1 MKRTN
6 LIDWMF
12 DDGEWLSWTLSLL
25 VPGIIVA
32 VLLIPGLIILGALLL
47 IFGVIDFITKTLEE
61 KNDEQSIVKASDEK
75 KKDSPRLVRGVLI
88 DNNEY
93 DKSFNL
99 KRCIPVIMIRT
110 DKLDKYT
117 ISNDTE
123 VITVSDTYEHHLITF
138 MVCDE
143 SLYSI
148 LKVPGKFLYNDDL
161 GVILGFG
168 NKEIDKFVEKLKTP
182 IITV

>member
-99 KRCIPVIMIRT
+99 KRCIPVIMI
-110 DKLDKYT
+110 
-117 ISNDTE
+117 S
-123 VITVSDTYEHHLITF
+123 
-138 MVCDE
+138 
-143 SLYSI
+143 
-148 LKVPGKFLYNDDL
+148 
-161 GVILGFG
+161 
-168 NKEIDKFVEKLKTP
+168 
-182 IITV
+182 

>member
-1 MKRTN
+1 
-6 LIDWMF
+6 
-12 DDGEWLSWTLSLL
+12 
-25 VPGIIVA
+25 
-32 VLLIPGLIILGALLL
+32 
-47 IFGVIDFITKTLEE
+47 
-61 KNDEQSIVKASDEK
+61 
-75 KKDSPRLVRGVLI
+75 
-88 DNNEY
+88 
-93 DKSFNL
+93 
-99 KRCIPVIMIRT
+99 MIRT

-148 LKVPGKFLYNDDL
+148 LKVPGKFWYNDDL

-168 NKEIDKFVEKLKTP
+168 NKEIDKLDSDSVIDFKLLHNTGYYFQVYYLMCMFGYEYIDDVEQNEMNKLIPLKYEKYYFHNNKYRLLDLSTYHF
-182 IITV
+182 IMINK

>member
-88 DNNEY
+88 DNNEMI
-93 DKSFNL
+93 NL
-99 KRCIPVIMIRT
+99 
-110 DKLDKYT
+110 
-117 ISNDTE
+117 
-123 VITVSDTYEHHLITF
+123 LILRDVF
-138 MVCDE
+138 Q
-143 SLYSI
+143 L
-148 LKVPGKFLYNDDL
+148 L
-161 GVILGFG
+161 
-168 NKEIDKFVEKLKTP
+168 
-182 IITV
+182 

>member
-1 MKRTN
+1 M
-6 LIDWMF
+6 
-12 DDGEWLSWTLSLL
+12 
-25 VPGIIVA
+25 A
-32 VLLIPGLIILGALLL
+32 IL
-47 IFGVIDFITKTLEE
+47 DFIVISSRYYCSCITHSWVNNSWSFTVNFWGHRFYYENPRRE
-61 KNDEQSIVKASDEK
+61 NDEQSIVKASDEK

-148 LKVPGKFLYNDDL
+148 FKVPGKFWYNDDL

>member
-148 LKVPGKFLYNDDL
+148 LKVPGN
-161 GVILGFG
+161 FG
-168 NKEIDKFVEKLKTP
+168 IMM
-182 IITV
+182 I